1 MFDIFFIV
9 SLFIFSVLCFFEVLI
24 FNEEVLLALCFFSFI
39 FFSFNSLG
47 DSVVDI
53 FQSRAAKFESD
64 LLLSFNLTK
73 QSVVKLFD
81 NYFVSRGFSAKFKI
95 ISITVS
101 NYLNSTAKYSSLTL
115 NRLFYSISLS
125 KLSEL
130 VAFESKLITAFQKKS
145 VSLLLYPLIFQ
156 TAKSSISLLANLS
169 SGTGKSTSFKTKISV
184 LKSIS

>member
-9 SLFIFSVLCFFEVLI
+9 SLALFSILCFFEVLI
-24 FNEEVLLALCFFSFI
+24 FNEEVLLALCFFCFI

-53 FQSRAAKFESD
+53 FQSRALKFESD

-81 NYFVSRGFSAKFKI
+81 NYFISRGFSSKFKI
-95 ISITVS
+95 LSITVS
-101 NYLNSTAKYSSLTL
+101 NYLGLSAKYSSFKFT
-115 NRLFYSISLS
+115 RLFYSISLA

-130 VAFESKLITAFQKKS
+130 VAFEAKLVSAFQKKGI
-145 VSLLLYPLIFQ
+145 SLLLYPLIFQ
-156 TAKSSISLLANLS
+156 TAKSNVSLLANLS
-169 SGTGKSTSFKTKISV
+169 SGVVASSTFKVNVSV
-184 LKSIS
+184 LKSLS